1 MFKLI
6 GPVRIKQDLVEAKS
20 NVSKRLEFIQNE
32 TCVLPPPPVHPPLA
46 PRLTVPPRSRSSRL
60 AGIGWIRW

>member
-1 MFKLI
+1 
-6 GPVRIKQDLVEAKS
+6 VEAKS

>member
-1 MFKLI
+1 
-6 GPVRIKQDLVEAKS
+6 VEAKS

-46 PRLTVPPRSRSSRL
+46 PRLTVRPTPLPLVSQGSV
-60 AGIGWIRW
+60 G